1 MKILHSKIIGDSN
14 KHVIILHGFLGMGDN
29 WKTHAKKISLEGFTV
44 HLLDLRNHGR
54 SFWDDDFDFAVHEDY
69 ESILL
74 NAAADDLR
82 KHNTAFVIYQ
92 KNKQPVFCLA

>member
-54 SFWDDDFDFAVHEDY
+54 SFWDDDFDFDSMAEDIKDY
-69 ESILL
+69 VKSKNISK
-74 NAAADDLR
+74 DLR
-82 KHNTAFVIYQ
+82 IFRKY
-92 KNKQPVFCLA
+92 

>member
-44 HLLDLRNHGR
+44 HL
-54 SFWDDDFDFAVHEDY
+54 
-69 ESILL
+69 
-74 NAAADDLR
+74 
-82 KHNTAFVIYQ
+82 
-92 KNKQPVFCLA
+92 